1 MRVPAVIMRGGTSKA
16 MFFHEA
22 DLPADPADRDRFILA
37 AYGSPDPDRRQ
48 INGLGGATST
58 TSKVAIIGDGV
69 AQGVDVTYEF
79 GQVSIDQ
86 PLVDRRGNCGNIS
99 SAVGPFAVD
108 ERLVTPTDP
117 VTVVRFLNLN
127 TGKKIVAHVPT
138 TGGAFDPVGDFAIP
152 GVPGTG
158 SRVRLDYLDPGGA
171 VTGRLL
177 PTGNVRDTVEV
188 PDLGTIDVS
197 LVDAANPLV
206 FVRWRDLGLDGS
218 EKPDAIDADP
228 ALLARIE
235 AVRAAA
241 SVLAGIA
248 ASVEDASRD
257 VPSVPKLAFVGP
269 PREYLRTDG
278 GSVAA
283 ENITLRA
290 SMMSMGRLHRSYPL
304 TGAICT
310 AVAAAIP
317 GTIAAEASAGDDGL
331 TRIGHPA
338 GVMDME
344 AHPELVDGVWTV
356 DAVAGYRTA
365 RRLMEGWALVPD
377 QMLACPVTE
386 SSTAAGTHPLRR

>member
-16 MFFHEA
+16 VFFHEA
-22 DLPADPADRDRFILA
+22 DLPADPEVRDRFILA

-58 TSKVAIIGDGV
+58 TSKVAIIGDGKPY
-69 AQGVDVTYEF
+69 GVDVTYEF
-79 GQVSIDQ
+79 GQVAIDQ

-108 ERLVTPTDP
+108 EGLVTPTEP
-117 VTVVRFLNLN
+117 VTPVRFLNLN
-127 TGKKIVAHVPT
+127 TGKQIVAHVPT
-138 TGGAFDPVGDFAIP
+138 TDGRFDPVGDFAIP

-158 SRVRLDYLDPGGA
+158 SRIRLDYLNPGGA

-177 PTGNVRDTVEV
+177 PTGNVRDTIEV
-188 PDLGTIDVS
+188 PGVGDIEIS

-206 FVRWRDLGLDGS
+206 FVRWRDLGMDGS
-218 EKPDAIDADP
+218 ELPDAVDADP
-228 ALLARIE
+228 ELLARIE
-235 AVRAAA
+235 AVRAHA

-248 ASVEDASRD
+248 PTVEEATRD
-257 VPSVPKLAFVGP
+257 VPSVPKLAFVGG
-269 PREYLRTDG
+269 PRPYQRTDG
-278 GSVAA
+278 RKVAA
-283 ENITLRA
+283 EEMTLRA
-290 SMMSMGRLHRSYPL
+290 AMMSMGRLHQSYPL

-317 GTIAAEASAGDDGL
+317 GTIVAEAAAGENGI

-338 GVMDME
+338 GVMEME
-344 AHPELVDGVWTV
+344 AHPELVDGAWTV

-377 QMLACPVTE
+377 QMLADP
-386 SSTAAGTHPLRR
+386 ALGRNPH